1 MRSRLEDWRTY
12 TGWAVVVLLL
22 LVAAYRFDP
31 YVFGFTVMALGVVT
45 GILCMTAA
53 LLVIAR
59 PTATAGNKLATLL
72 ALLVAV
78 AAITWAWAVLGTFN
92 WA

>member
-1 MRSRLEDWRTY
+1 MRARLEDWRLY
-12 TGWAVVVLLL
+12 IGWAVVVPLL

-31 YVFGFTVMALGVVT
+31 YVFGFTVLALGVAT
-45 GILCMTAA
+45 GVLCMTAA

-59 PTATAGNKLATLL
+59 PTATAGNRLATLV

-78 AAITWAWAVLGTFN
+78 AAITWAWAVLGRFN